1 MGHGSY
7 IVFYPNLWCYKLLH
21 CTPQKRQQP
30 VTASLGSCF
39 QGRKAKVAEPAKQL
53 ARFSGGG

>member
-1 MGHGSY
+1 MGVILCFIPTYGS
-7 IVFYPNLWCYKLLH
+7 YKLLNY
-21 CTPQKRQQP
+21 TPQKRQQP
-30 VTASLGSCF
+30 VTESPGSCF